1 MRYITDW
8 HIHSKYSRACSKD
21 LELPKIAEWC
31 ERKGINIVATG
42 DWTHPKWFKHLEENL
57 VEVRQGIYCLKG
69 DRSVKSDK
77 GVISEKINNS
87 PSLIDLSTQR
97 LSRPTEFM
105 LITEVSQI
113 YKKGDK
119 TRRVH
124 NLIWSP
130 SLETC
135 RKVNETLTARGFNL
149 KSDGRPILGIDSEEL
164 YKLLREIDDRIIV
177 IPAHA
182 WTPWYAIF
190 GSKSGFDSI
199 EECFGS
205 MAKYIYAIET
215 GLSSDPQMN
224 WQLSQLDKIVLISNS
239 DAHSP
244 KNLAREANV
253 FEFKTPPTYSDF
265 VRVLSGG
272 AGSGFV
278 GKEQDRNA
286 FLYTIEFYPEE
297 GKYYADGCASDQ
309 FCCSPEEC
317 ITLGDR
323 CPKCKK
329 KLTLGVDHRVK
340 ALSDRTSEEVV
351 DRKIPFKSIIPLA
364 EILAEIYGVASTA
377 SKKVQAEYY
386 KLTDQIDEL
395 TLLLDT
401 PIEVI
406 ASITTVST
414 LAEAVHRM
422 RAGEVVKQPG
432 YDGIYGKITVFEK
445 KTTK

>member
-8 HIHSKYSRACSKD
+8 HVHSKYSRACSKD

-42 DWTHPKWFKHLEENL
+42 DWTHPKWFAHLEENL
-57 VEVRQGIYCLKG
+57 EEVREGIYRLRTSTGGKLLCRAVNKN
-69 DRSVKSDK
+69 KS
-77 GVISEKINNS
+77 SS
-87 PSLIDLSTQR
+87 LPSLNHSITQPLR
-97 LSRPTEFM
+97 RPTEFM
-105 LITEVSQI
+105 FVTEISQI
-113 YKKGDK
+113 YKKGEQ

-124 NLIWSP
+124 NLVWSP

-135 RKVNETLTARGFNL
+135 KKVNQELTKRGFNL
-149 KSDGRPILGIDSEEL
+149 KSDGRPILGIDSEAL
-164 YKLLREIDDRIIV
+164 YKLLREIDDRIII

-190 GSKSGFDSI
+190 GSKSGFNSI

-205 MAKYIYAIET
+205 MSKYVYAIET

-224 WQLSQLDKIVLISNS
+224 WQLSELDKVVFISNS

-253 FEFKTPPTYSDF
+253 FEFDAPPTYSDF
-265 VRVLSGG
+265 VRAL
-272 AGSGFV
+272 
-278 GKEQDRNA
+278 KEQDRNV
-286 FLYTIEFYPEE
+286 FRYTIEFYPEE
-297 GKYYADGCASDQ
+297 GKYHFDGCAADL
-309 FCCSPEEC
+309 FCCSPEES
-317 ITLGDR
+317 IKLGER

-329 KLTLGVDHRVK
+329 KLTLGVHHRVEE
-340 ALSDRTSEEVV
+340 LSDRKFETVV

-364 EILAEIYGVASTA
+364 EILAEIYGVRSTT
-377 SKKVQAEYY
+377 SKKIQLEYT

-401 PIEVI
+401 PIKTI
-406 ASITTVST
+406 ISISSEPT
-414 LAEAVHRM
+414 LGEAIRRM
-422 RAGEVVKQPG
+422 RIGEVFKQPG
-432 YDGIYGKITVFEK
+432 YDGIYGRITVFGEFGPKKLNQEK
-445 KTTK
+445 LI

>member
-8 HIHSKYSRACSKD
+8 HVHSKYSRACSKD

-42 DWTHPKWFKHLEENL
+42 DWTHPKWFAHLEENL
-57 VEVRQGIYCLKG
+57 EEVRPGIYRIRRG
-69 DRSVKSDK
+69 AVATRP
-77 GVISEKINNS
+77 S
-87 PSLIDLSTQR
+87 PHR
-97 LSRPTEFM
+97 ETEFM

-113 YKKGDK
+113 YKKGEQ

-135 RKVNETLTARGFNL
+135 KKVNQELTKRGFNL
-149 KSDGRPILGIDSEEL
+149 RSDGRPILGIDSETL
-164 YKLLREIDDRIIV
+164 YKMLREIDERIIV

-190 GSKSGFDSI
+190 GSKSGFNSI

-205 MAKYIYAIET
+205 MSKYIYAIET
-215 GLSSDPQMN
+215 GLSSNPQMN
-224 WQLSQLDKIVLISNS
+224 WQLSQLDQVVLISNS

-253 FEFKTPPTYSDF
+253 FEFDAPPTYSDF
-265 VRVLSGG
+265 VRVLR
-272 AGSGFV
+272 
-278 GKEQDRNA
+278 EQDRST
-286 FLYTIEFYPEE
+286 FKYTIEFYPEE
-297 GKYYADGCASDQ
+297 GKYHADGCASDA
-309 FCCSPEEC
+309 FCCSPEESLK
-317 ITLGDR
+317 LGDR

-329 KLTLGVDHRVK
+329 KLVLGVQHRIGE
-340 ALSDRTSEEVV
+340 LSDRSAGVVV

-364 EILAEIYGVASTA
+364 EILAEIYGVSSTS
-377 SKKVQAEYY
+377 SKKVQAEYF

-401 PIEVI
+401 SIETIV
-406 ASITTVST
+406 SISSEPT
-414 LAEAVHRM
+414 LGEAIRRM
-422 RAGEVVKQPG
+422 RAGEVFKRSG
-432 YDGIYGKITVFEK
+432 YDGIYGKITVFDESRSK
-445 KTTK
+445 NVKRSKRS